1 MARKLAVVLVAALAT
16 LMTTAAA
23 KGSHPKTLT
32 VGQQSASCPNPG
44 YERIGDAI
52 EDAAPGD
59 TIAICPGTY
68 AEGPGT
74 PGTSVLTIHKDLT
87 LRGAGADQV
96 TIEPRSVADGLGAP
110 FAGRWTLAIAK
121 RLLHEIVL
129 LDDATILAGMR
140 FALERLKQVV
150 EPAGAAALAA
160 VLAGRVEL
168 DEGERV
174 VVVLS
179 GGNVEV
185 GRLGELIAA
194 AGMLPGNAPA

>member
-87 LRGAGADQV
+87 LAGPEPTRSRSSRG
-96 TIEPRSVADGLGAP
+96 RS
-110 FAGRWTLAIAK
+110 AK
-121 RLLHEIVL
+121 RGSPPTTRTC
-129 LDDATILAGMR
+129 ATA
-140 FALERLKQVV
+140 
-150 EPAGAAALAA
+150 
-160 VLAGRVEL
+160 
-168 DEGERV
+168 
-174 VVVLS
+174 
-179 GGNVEV
+179 
-185 GRLGELIAA
+185 
-194 AGMLPGNAPA
+194 